1 MPESSAEEQT
11 LHAAEV
17 AGCMNPTTFHLSGL
31 PDGGTAD
38 IWDSVILIPETLSSI
53 FRLVLCHQK

>member
-17 AGCMNPTTFHLSGL
+17 GGHVNPTAFHLSGL
-31 PDGGTAD
+31 TEG
-38 IWDSVILIPETLSSI
+38 
-53 FRLVLCHQK
+53 K